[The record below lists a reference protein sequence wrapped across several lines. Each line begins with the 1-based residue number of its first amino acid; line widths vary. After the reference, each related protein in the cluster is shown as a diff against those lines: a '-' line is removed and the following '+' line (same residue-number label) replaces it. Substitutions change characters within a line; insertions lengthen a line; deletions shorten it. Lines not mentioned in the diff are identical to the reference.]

1 MSSNTVKL
9 SSAEAVVVTPVG
21 QGVSLKVT
29 MMGVPVVERLLT
41 IDQVGALG
49 FALERAG
56 EAAEQARMLAAAQ
69 ARAA

>member
-1 MSSNTVKL
+1 MKTTVKI
-9 SSAEAVVVTPVG
+9 SAAEAVVVEQVG

-29 MMGVPVVERLLT
+29 MMGVPVIERILT
-41 IDQVGALG
+41 LDQVAAMG

-56 EAAEQARMLAAAQ
+56 EGAEQARMLAAAQ